1 MKNNK
6 LISIVVIVC
15 IIAAIAGIAV
25 FKNMQDGSDAGATKG
40 DNTAGTVQDSGT
52 QSTSSDPGNVDAGN
66 DDFALEV
73 ESIDLNELRSFGLPI
88 IIDFGADECAP
99 CREMA
104 PVLRDINTEMQ
115 GKALIKFIDVW
126 QHPDGVAEFPIQ
138 LIPTQ
143 VIFDAAGNPYFPSAD
158 IDIELTFYR
167 DKITDEHVF
176 TTHQG
181 GLTAEQ
187 MRTILADMGVT

>member
-6 LISIVVIVC
+6 LIGIIVIIC
-15 IIAAIAGIAV
+15 IIAAIAGVAV
-25 FKNMQDGSDAGATKG
+25 FKNLQDGGGAGATQSDIMPG
-40 DNTAGTVQDSGT
+40 ATQDPDTQATSPGPDNM
-52 QSTSSDPGNVDAGN
+52 DAGN
-66 DDFALEV
+66 DDFALEA
-73 ESIDLNELRSFGLPI
+73 ESIDLDKLKSLGLPI
-88 IIDFGADECAP
+88 IIDFGADECVP
-99 CREMA
+99 CKEMA
-104 PVLRDINTEMQ
+104 PMLRDINAEMQ

-126 QHPDGVAEFPIQ
+126 QNPDVAAEFPIQ

-158 IDIELTFYR
+158 IGIKLTFYR

-187 MRTILADMGVT
+187 MRTILADMGVK